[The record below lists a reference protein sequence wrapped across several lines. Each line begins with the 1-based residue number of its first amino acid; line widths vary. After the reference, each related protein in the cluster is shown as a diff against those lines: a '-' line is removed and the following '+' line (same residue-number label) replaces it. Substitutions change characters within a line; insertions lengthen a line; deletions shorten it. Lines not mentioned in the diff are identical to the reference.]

1 MAIHGDDDTSAEE
14 GNKPGKGFLSGL
26 FGGSSSEE
34 EQGEAFSVEAENPAD
49 PGTVSRG
56 DDKDFESGDLSEPD
70 PDQTPARVYT
80 RDEHDL
86 SRKQIDRDALKALY
100 RLHDHG
106 YKAYLVGGAV
116 RDLLIGKAPKDF
128 DIATSATPQ
137 QVKRLFRNC
146 RIIGRRFRLA
156 HLYYGRDK
164 ILEVATFRSSGGDD
178 EVIRDGELIRRDNV
192 YGTPEEDARRRDL
205 TINGLFYDIGTFSI
219 LDYVGGVT
227 DLRQGVVRMIG
238 DPQHSFR
245 EDPVRLL
252 RAIRHS
258 TRLGFRIGEETLE
271 ALIEN
276 RDEILKANRARLL
289 EEFLKDLVSGRAAAY
304 FQQLLK
310 LGFLELL
317 IPDLHERLEEE
328 GEESQW
334 LQLLERV
341 DAGIAAGEPIRPH
354 QALAALIGPFVR
366 EVYEEEEVAQLKA
379 FRDRKAAF
387 RELTQ
392 PVLRQLK
399 VYKKDEDRL
408 WSAMG
413 GLHRVSGCD
422 SWEELPTSLEGK
434 HWLRDSLQVLHL
446 LHPQQPGVREWLI
459 RSRKMD
465 LEDPPEL
472 TRKRR
477 RPRRGQGRGPGRR
490 SSHSTGEGG
499 NPAENSSQPGDS
511 AKSESAGAGRRRR
524 RRRRRPRKD
533 TPNR

>member
-1 MAIHGDDDTSAEE
+1 MA
-14 GNKPGKGFLSGL
+14 K
-26 FGGSSSEE
+26 
-34 EQGEAFSVEAENPAD
+34 
-49 PGTVSRG
+49 RG
-56 DDKDFESGDLSEPD
+56 DDHISSGENESSDRGFLAGIFGDTFRKPEEGPGEPAESEETEAVNPVAA
-70 PDQTPARVYT
+70 DQPPLRIYT
-80 RDEHDL
+80 RDEHDV

-137 QVKRLFRNC
+137 QVKKLFRNC

-156 HLYYGRDK
+156 HLYYARDK
-164 ILEVATFRSSGGDD
+164 ILEVATFRSSGGAD
-178 EVIRDGELIRRDNV
+178 EIVREGELIRRDNV

-227 DLRQGVVRMIG
+227 DLREGVVRMIG

-258 TRLGFRIGEETLE
+258 TRLGLSIGEETLE
-271 ALIEN
+271 ALVEN
-276 RDEILKANRARLL
+276 REEILKANRARLL

-304 FQQLLK
+304 FEQLLK
-310 LGFLELL
+310 LGILELL
-317 IPDLHERLEEE
+317 IPDLHQRLEEE
-328 GEESQW
+328 GEEQRW
-334 LQLLERV
+334 LEMLERV
-341 DAGIAAGEPIRPH
+341 DRGIAAGEPIRPH

-366 EVYEEEEVAQLKA
+366 EVFEEKKVAQLKA
-379 FRDRKAAF
+379 FRDRKSAF

-399 VYKKDEDRL
+399 VYKRDEDRL

-413 GLHRVSGCD
+413 GLHRVACCS
-422 SWEELPTSLEGK
+422 SWEELPESLEGK
-434 HWLRDSLQVLHL
+434 HWLRDALQVLHL
-446 LHPQQPGVREWLI
+446 LEPQDESVREWLVRA
-459 RSRKMD
+459 RSMELD
-465 LEDPPEL
+465 DPPEL
-472 TRKRR
+472 TRKRK
-477 RPRRGQGRGPGRR
+477 RPRRRSGTGPAGRSGHGRKTA
-490 SSHSTGEGG
+490 SSSTEGG
-499 NPAENSSQPGDS
+499 DSERPA
-511 AKSESAGAGRRRR
+511 RRRR

-533 TPNR
+533 TSDR